1 MTEVRLPKPGDAITE
16 AEITE
21 LLVDDGATVSEGD
34 PLYSI
39 ATDKVEWTLSCG
51 DEAVLDEWLNTLR
64 QWVGNFKSRKKAKK
78 KRPPTQGA
86 GVTASA
92 PS

>member
-21 LLVDDGATVSEGD
+21 LFVEDGATVGEGD

-39 ATDKVEWTLSCG
+39 ATDKVEM
-51 DEAVLDEWLNTLR
+51 DIEAPASGTVSWKIEEGRTYDIGVL
-64 QWVGNFKSRKKAKK
+64 VAVIS
-78 KRPPTQGA
+78 
-86 GVTASA
+86 
-92 PS
+92 

>member
-1 MTEVRLPKPGDAITE
+1 MTDVRLPKPGDAITE

-39 ATDKVEWTLSCG
+39 ATDKVEM
-51 DEAVLDEWLNTLR
+51 DIEAPASGIVSWKIEEGRTYDIGVL
-64 QWVGNFKSRKKAKK
+64 VAVIS
-78 KRPPTQGA
+78 
-86 GVTASA
+86 
-92 PS
+92 

>member
-21 LLVDDGATVSEGD
+21 FFVADGASVSEGD

-39 ATDKVEWTLSCG
+39 ATDKVEMDIESPAAGTVSWKVEEGGTYDIG
-51 DEAVLDEWLNTLR
+51 VVVAVI
-64 QWVGNFKSRKKAKK
+64 S
-78 KRPPTQGA
+78 
-86 GVTASA
+86 
-92 PS
+92 

>member
-21 LLVDDGATVSEGD
+21 LLVEDGATVSEGD

-39 ATDKVEWTLSCG
+39 ATDKVEM
-51 DEAVLDEWLNTLR
+51 DIEAPASGMVSWKIEEGQTYDVGVL
-64 QWVGNFKSRKKAKK
+64 VAVIS
-78 KRPPTQGA
+78 
-86 GVTASA
+86 
-92 PS
+92 